1 MSELICKKTMT
12 RCQTPGMCSPHGG
25 CQPEKGF
32 ESEHLDLG
40 KFVDWVW
47 ALKTERDQLMAVNF
61 DLNLGKQAADEEIAR
76 IKAENEALRK
86 RADRW
91 EEVGRLIVSEMPL
104 RLRPRVAGN
113 APGHSHEVPG
123 TWDADN
129 GELAG
134 RECAWCKVWA
144 TARELSKGSAHE

>member
-1 MSELICKKTMT
+1 MADLDSLFAENESLRGSCKAMGADMGKLT
-12 RCQTPGMCSPHGG
+12 RERNSFRAKA
-25 CQPEKGF
+25 EK
-32 ESEHLDLG
+32 
-40 KFVDWVW
+40 
-47 ALKTERDQLMAVNF
+47 LKV
-61 DLNLGKQAADEEIAR
+61 
-76 IKAENEALRK
+76 ENEALRK

-113 APGHSHEVPG
+113 APGHCHEVPG
-123 TWDADN
+123 VWDTDN

-144 TARELSKGSAHE
+144 TALELSKGPVHE